1 MGITPTQRGHKG
13 KQMAPTSPALS
24 VGTKEEVEV
33 ADNLPTPPPS
43 PPHLRPA
50 SKTLI
55 KCEGSS
61 GGPKLRWELKAST
74 RSRGRRVGRR
84 TVSTGVITD

>member
-1 MGITPTQRGHKG
+1 
-13 KQMAPTSPALS
+13 MAPTSPALS

-33 ADNLPTPPPS
+33 ADNLPPRPPRRRPPPVPS
-43 PPHLRPA
+43 

-61 GGPKLRWELKAST
+61 GGPKLRWDLKDVD
-74 RSRGRRVGRR
+74 RRRR
-84 TVSTGVITD
+84 EKLQRREEEGAGDSEHWRNN